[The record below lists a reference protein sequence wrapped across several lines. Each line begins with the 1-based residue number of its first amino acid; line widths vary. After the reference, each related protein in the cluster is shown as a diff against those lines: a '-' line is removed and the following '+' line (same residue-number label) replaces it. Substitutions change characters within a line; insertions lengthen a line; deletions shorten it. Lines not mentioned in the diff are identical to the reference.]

1 MFRVANLKEEIVC
14 VFNGISIAVVD
25 HPHSFNPLQSDVHLK
40 YKHDIKLHFLPHREQ
55 SVITGRTCNA
65 H

>member
-1 MFRVANLKEEIVC
+1 MHGGTTIKMFR

-25 HPHSFNPLQSDVHLK
+25 LPHSFNPPQSDVHLK
-40 YKHDIKLHFLPHREQ
+40 HKHGIKLHFLPHREQ
-55 SVITGRTCNA
+55 SVTISKTRNA